1 MKNVYLVCA
10 ITFAFVSCNCQKK
23 ALDQSP
29 SAATVSAVNQQNMP
43 KLEYVATTRG
53 FYEKITIENNTV
65 TVSHDRNG
73 VDKGETAQISNSDR
87 NELRIALEKFK
98 LSDLSTFKDPT
109 QKRFYDGAAI
119 ATLKITDQ
127 EKVYETTS
135 FDHGFPPAEIEVLIT
150 KITSFGKQE

>member
-1 MKNVYLVCA
+1 
-10 ITFAFVSCNCQKK
+10 
-23 ALDQSP
+23 
-29 SAATVSAVNQQNMP
+29 
-43 KLEYVATTRG
+43 
-53 FYEKITIENNTV
+53 V